1 MLEALFSTALPV
13 IGVVHLPPLPGSPAN
28 TADAEACLSA
38 ARSDAGIYADAGV
51 DALLLENHGDA
62 PFPKERVEPHVT
74 AFLAIATRALRSEFD
89 LPTGVNCLRND
100 ALSALAIAAM
110 AGAAFIRVNVLL
122 GATATDQGLIEGR
135 AHDLLRYRRQLQAEV
150 AILADVEVKF
160 GTPLYCPAM
169 ADLAPALVHRGGA
182 DALIVTG
189 AATGS
194 APAPGRI
201 SEVKEAAPPGT
212 PVLCGSGVTA
222 DNLAEVATRAD
233 GLIVGSAFKR
243 DGIVSGAVDS
253 DRVHRFMEAVARH
266 RERLASG

>member
-28 TADAEACLSA
+28 AADAETCLHA
-38 ARSDAGIYADAGV
+38 ARSDARIYAEAGV

-62 PFPKERVEPHVT
+62 PFPKERVEPQVT
-74 AFLAIATRALRSEFD
+74 AFLAIAARALRSEFA
-89 LPTGVNCLRND
+89 LPTGINCLRND

-110 AGAAFIRVNVLL
+110 SGAVFIRVNVLL
-122 GATATDQGLIEGR
+122 GVTATDQGLIEGR
-135 AHDLLRYRRQLQAEV
+135 AHDLLRYRERLQAKV

-160 GTPLYCPAM
+160 GTPLYRPPL
-169 ADLAPALVHRGGA
+169 ADLAPSLVQRGGA

-189 AATGS
+189 SATGC

-201 SEVKEAAPPGT
+201 SEVKDAAPRGT
-212 PVLCGSGVTA
+212 PVLCGSGVTS
-222 DNLAEVATRAD
+222 DNLPEVATRAD

-243 DGIVSGAVDS
+243 GGIVSGAVDP
-253 DRVHRFMEAVARH
+253 DRVRHFMDAVRDQ
-266 RERLASG
+266 RDRQVSV